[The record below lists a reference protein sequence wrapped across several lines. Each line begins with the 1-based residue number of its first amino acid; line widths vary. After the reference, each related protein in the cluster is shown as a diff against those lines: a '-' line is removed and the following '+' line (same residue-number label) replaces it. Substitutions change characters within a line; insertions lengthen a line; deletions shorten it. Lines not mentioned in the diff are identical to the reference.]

1 MEYEY
6 SLAAYPLVFHQHIF
20 SELAKNLSCNCQFN
34 VKISPLHILKGS
46 SCLSCLS
53 VLSCFPFHTS
63 LNLHT
68 TGRSDMSS
76 SRDHIPFIFSQECTL
91 RDCLCSCLYI
101 KQNARLSS
109 ESASC
114 SDTQS
119 PQ

>member
-1 MEYEY
+1 M
-6 SLAAYPLVFHQHIF
+6 
-20 SELAKNLSCNCQFN
+20 
-34 VKISPLHILKGS
+34 SP
-46 SCLSCLS
+46 
-53 VLSCFPFHTS
+53 
-63 LNLHT
+63 
-68 TGRSDMSS
+68 

-119 PQ
+119 PQSAGLSDIICLAKTEMSPDLTNNSINIRVLNDNVPKKLSSGVKM